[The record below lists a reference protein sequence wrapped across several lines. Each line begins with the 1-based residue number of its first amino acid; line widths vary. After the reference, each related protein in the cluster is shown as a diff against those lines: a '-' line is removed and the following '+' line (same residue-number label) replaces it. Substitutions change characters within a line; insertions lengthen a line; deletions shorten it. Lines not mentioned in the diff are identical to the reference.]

1 MENNSSIMR
10 WSALHHLP
18 VNIFGQGIMVGTVED
33 FYFKPDTNAVYALC
47 VRLRLLGDRSLPVTG
62 IRSIGPNS
70 VMIPS
75 AEMLLERLPPLP
87 TGESFASAK
96 LISESG
102 RDLGMV
108 KEIVLG
114 IEPVVA
120 MRIAGFEMLKHNAR
134 QSQTVG
140 ADAVG
145 SYQDGTVVLTDSA
158 AKRFR

>member
-10 WSALHHLP
+10 WSALHNLP
-18 VNIFGQGIMVGTVED
+18 VRIPSEGVTIGTVED
-33 FYFKPDTNAVYALC
+33 FYFKPDTNAVYALG

-62 IRSIGPNS
+62 IRSIGPDG

-87 TGESFASAK
+87 TGQSLVSAK
-96 LISESG
+96 LMSESG
-102 RDLGMV
+102 RDLGMM

-114 IEPVVA
+114 IEPVIA
-120 MRIAGFEMLKHNAR
+120 MRIAGFEMLMHGGR

-145 SYQDGTVVLTDSA
+145 RYNDGTVVLTDAA